1 MSDAKNYNR
10 VSVLVVGAGP
20 AGLSCAIQLKTLK
33 PDVDVCVIELDS
45 AVTGWRDNEAAKEI
59 LANKIDKDNVM
70 FFLGGKLAFN
80 IFFAIKLAKMFG
92 LNFGQMIHTGDY
104 SVSISKLT
112 KWLGRIAKQ
121 LGAEVLTGFAAEDI
135 IFDESSGVTK
145 GVKLV
150 DQGLDKEGN
159 KQPNF
164 IEGEIVNADFIVLA
178 EGCNGLLTEKLIEKA
193 NLQRQ
198 SPQLYS
204 VGVKAIQQIYLRP
217 GRSRYGLSSLDAG
230 CWAEDVRRRNRIC
243 RCQRASYRRNNCWR
257 RLEIPRF

>member
-10 VSVLVVGAGP
+10 VSVLIVGAGP
-20 AGLSCAIQLKTLK
+20 AGLAGAIQLKTLR
-33 PDVDVCVIELDS
+33 PDIDICVVEKAAGLGNHNLSGAVLEPEPLHTLLDS
-45 AVTGWRDNEAAKEI
+45 AAPGWRDSEPAREV
-59 LANKIDKDNVM
+59 LASKSDKDNVM
-70 FFLGGKLAFN
+70 FFLGSKLAFN
-80 IFFAIKLAKMFG
+80 IFFAIKLAKIFG
-92 LNFGQMIHTGDY
+92 LRFGQMIHTGDY

-135 IFDESSGVTK
+135 IFDESTGVAT

-164 IEGEIVNADFIVLA
+164 VEGEVINADFIVLA

-204 VGVKAIQQIYLRP
+204 IGVKELIKVRAEQYRKFTS
-217 GRSRYGLSSLDAG
+217 GRVVHAMG
-230 CWAEDVRRRNRIC
+230 
-243 RCQRASYRRNNCWR
+243 
-257 RLEIPRF
+257 